1 VVTEGRVPHDSL
13 AERGTIVPGSE
24 GKIVV
29 ERFSSDEL
37 PETAQIRI
45 GEGGVGATLG
55 DVKAP
60 DGQPGY
66 AVVITYLDG

>member
-1 VVTEGRVPHDSL
+1 VVKGAGGGGGIGED
-13 AERGTIVPGSE
+13 GTIVPGSDGE
-24 GKIVV
+24 IVV

-37 PETAQIRI
+37 PETAQIQI

-60 DGQPGY
+60 DGQSGY
-66 AVVITYLDG
+66 AVIITYLDG